1 MKIEN
6 IHDLIKRNPTIGLN
20 ELYGKLRQKYKFN
33 RNPAT
38 LYRFLWKDGFYKKNK
53 NRKRYIPR
61 IMILQQCLAKSGY
74 LT

>member
-20 ELYGKLRQKYKFN
+20 ELYGKLRQKYEYK

-38 LYRFLWKDGFYKKNK
+38 LYRFLRKDGFYKRIRIVNG
-53 NRKRYIPR
+53 IFPR
-61 IMILQQCLAKSGY
+61 IMILQQCLAKSGN